1 MALTEAIRFRWLESQ
16 LSTNEC
22 HQFVNKLLHQ
32 NRDIIAQAL
41 FKQIL
46 KDTNEHNGIEINN
59 IISKV
64 IQSRQNKPKPIAT
77 QNIKLDQLPKRLI
90 GVIASFCN
98 QNDYFD
104 FSFKIPPLYSITPIY
119 AITPCIHI
127 FPTPLIYLGC
137 NSPNLLQELDLNE
150 INNYSTV

>member
-104 FSFKIPPLYSITPIY
+104 FSFTNR
-119 AITPCIHI
+119 
-127 FPTPLIYLGC
+127 FVYLGC